1 MVAEE
6 AEPPELP
13 PLPLLRDGLRRTLP
27 EELLVA
33 EELKRLECPWPPR
46 LGVVMGDVV
55 VVGLDM
61 VIAGVCGGRDMR
73 ALPGVRDRVVVI
85 ALLLLML

>member
-13 PLPLLRDGLRRTLP
+13 PLPLLKDGLRRTLP
-27 EELLVA
+27 EELLMV
-33 EELKRLECPWPPR
+33 EELKRLEWPWLPR
-46 LGVVMGDVV
+46 LGVVMGEVV

-61 VIAGVCGGRDMR
+61 VNAGVCGCGDVKVL
-73 ALPGVRDRVVVI
+73 AGVRDRVVVI

>member
-27 EELLVA
+27 EELLVV
-33 EELKRLECPWPPR
+33 EELKRLEWPWPPR
-46 LGVVMGDVV
+46 LGVAMGEVA

-61 VIAGVCGGRDMR
+61 AITGVCRGRDMR
-73 ALPGVRDRVVVI
+73 MLPGVSGSGVVK